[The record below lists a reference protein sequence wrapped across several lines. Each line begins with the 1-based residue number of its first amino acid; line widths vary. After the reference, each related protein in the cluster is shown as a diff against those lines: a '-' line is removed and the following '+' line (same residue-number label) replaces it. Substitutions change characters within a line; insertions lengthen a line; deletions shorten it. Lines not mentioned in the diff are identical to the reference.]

1 MKKLNFLVSLTAT
14 GLLFLSSCL
23 KQKFDNPPQLSNFD
37 PNLQVTM
44 KIRDLVSPFWGITT
58 NKYKVCGDDVIYGI
72 VTADDRSGN
81 FYKQIV
87 MQDSTGGINIVMNNT
102 ALYGTYPIGRK
113 LYIKLKN
120 LTVMSYKGLPQLCYY
135 YDSSATQKPVGIP
148 ASLQDSFI
156 VPASYPNTV
165 TPKELRITDLNGFPD
180 PYYNM
185 LVQLDNMQFDSS
197 IVGLPYALP
206 SSSAI
211 STSRTLWGCNNGTL
225 SSSIVLYNSGFA
237 DFFSATLPSGYGTIT
252 GIYTVYGS
260 TNQFQIRDTTDVNF
274 TQSRCHR

>member
-1 MKKLNFLVSLTAT
+1 MKISSKFLSLFAA
-14 GLLFLSSCL
+14 GAVCLSSCI
-23 KQKFDNPPQLSNFD
+23 KQTYDAPPSLSNYD
-37 PNLQVTM
+37 PNLKVTM

-58 NKYKVCGDDVIYGI
+58 NKYKYCGDDVIAGI

-102 ALYGTYPIGRK
+102 YLYSTYPIGRK

-120 LTVMSYKGLPQLCYY
+120 LTIMSYKGLPELCFY
-135 YDSSATQKPVGIP
+135 YDSTVTQKPIGIP
-148 ASLQDSFI
+148 PTMQDSFI

-165 TPKELRITDLNGFPD
+165 TPLELRISDLNGFPD

-185 LVQLDNMQFDSS
+185 LIKLDNMQFDSTN
-197 IVGLPYALP
+197 VGLPYALP
-206 SSSAI
+206 SASAI
-211 STSRTLWGCNNGTL
+211 STNRTLWGCNSGTL
-225 SSSIVLYNSGFA
+225 TSSIVLYNSGFA
-237 DFFSATLPSGYGTIT
+237 DFFNATIPSGYGSIT

>member
-1 MKKLNFLVSLTAT
+1 MKRVRLLIAITAT
-14 GLLFLSSCL
+14 SLVMLSSCV
-23 KQKFDNPPQLSNFD
+23 KQKFDNPPVLSNYD
-37 PNLQVTM
+37 PNLPVTM

-58 NKYKVCGDDVIYGI
+58 NKYKICGDDVIYGI
-72 VTADDRSGN
+72 VTADDHSGN

-102 ALYGTYPIGRK
+102 YLYNQYPIGRK

-120 LTVMSYKGLPQLCYY
+120 LTIMSYKGLPELCYN
-135 YDSSATQKPVGIP
+135 YDSSVTQKPIGIP
-148 ASLQDSFI
+148 PTLQDSFI

-165 TPKELRITDLNGFPD
+165 KPIELRMSDLGGFPD

-185 LVQLDNMQFDSS
+185 LITLDNMQFDSS
-197 IVGLPYALP
+197 IVGGPYALP
-206 SSSAI
+206 SASAI
-211 STSRTLWGCNNGTL
+211 STNRNVWSCNNGIL
-225 SSSIVLYNSGFA
+225 GQSITLYNSGFA
-237 DFFSATLPSGYGTIT
+237 SFFSYPMPSGYGSIT

-274 TQSRCHR
+274 TQSRCHH